1 MNYEGVCLLL
11 FPSPPLEGRER
22 ERVVGI
28 WDFQFGSVN

>member
-1 MNYEGVCLLL
+1 MNYEGGLLV
-11 FPSPPLEGRER
+11 FPPLEGVR